1 MRAERSASDRMVGF
15 CDADGVVVV
24 VRSAGARCGRRRW
37 ECRVFRGQRRYA
49 AGRVSQHNYATRTLT
64 NSNSSHRE
72 TLGSRC
78 TEGISD
84 PAVMVTLA
92 AITPAVCRRLDDSD
106 RKIRRDSVVGRQQAA
121 RVAES
126 FVLSATRSGM

>member
-1 MRAERSASDRMVGF
+1 
-15 CDADGVVVV
+15 
-24 VRSAGARCGRRRW
+24 
-37 ECRVFRGQRRYA
+37 
-49 AGRVSQHNYATRTLT
+49 
-64 NSNSSHRE
+64 
-72 TLGSRC
+72 
-78 TEGISD
+78 
-84 PAVMVTLA
+84 MVTLA